1 MPSKV
6 AALALTAGLALPT
19 SSVPNYTAIDQIP
32 VVGQPVVQAYNQLPQ
47 QVRDAVLL
55 PLPLTAPGQHH
66 AASAAEIQA
75 QLDRLVADVVA
86 RHGGRAAVSVGG
98 FTAGDNSPVPAF
110 STMKVPLSIAALRQ
124 DQSMYPDAEIAV
136 TRSDNP
142 AAHRMFTRVP
152 AAGYERVIQEA
163 GSRTSTPVTA
173 RMSTLWTT
181 SDQAEFASGLR
192 CVPGHEPVL
201 DMMGRIVDYQHWGLG
216 RIGGRPLQG
225 RVVHLPGWAPGPSVR
240 SHPWAERRH
249 RRGDHCP
256 QHEGVRRQL
265 PYARGARGRTCRNAR
280 RLAHSAL
287 LGFSQTKAV
296 IVSGAVQGPYGRRG
310 HDESRLQQVD
320 T

>member
-1 MPSKV
+1 MPSKI

-47 QVRDAVLL
+47 QVRDAVRL

-75 QLDRLVADVVA
+75 QLDRLVGDVVA
-86 RHGGRAAVSVGG
+86 RHGGRPAVSVGG

-142 AAHRMFTRVP
+142 AAHRMFARVP

-163 GSRTSTPVTA
+163 GSRTSTPVSA
-173 RMSTLWTT
+173 KMSTLWTT
-181 SDQAEFASGLR
+181 SDQADFASGLR

-216 RIGGRPLQG
+216 RIEGARFKGGWYTYQG
-225 RVVHLPGWAPGPSVR
+225 GHLARQFGLIPGPNGDIAVAITAHNTKGYEGSFR
-240 SHPWAERRH
+240 MLDELADGIAAM
-249 RRGDHCP
+249 RGD
-256 QHEGVRRQL
+256 L
-265 PYARGARGRTCRNAR
+265 PTARC
-280 RLAHSAL
+280 
-287 LGFSQTKAV
+287 
-296 IVSGAVQGPYGRRG
+296 
-310 HDESRLQQVD
+310 
-320 T
+320 